1 MGTYGTA
8 PAAGNFGRWNPRFPG
23 SKEGDE
29 DRAPSTLAV
38 IVIVVAGAG
47 LFLGVDL
54 GRINGSIFDPVAAT
68 GGVVDG
74 F

>member
-8 PAAGNFGRWNPRFPG
+8 PAAGNFCKCDPWFSG
-23 SKEGDE
+23 SKEGDK
-29 DRAPSTLAV
+29 DKGPSTRAV
-38 IVIVVAGAG
+38 LLVVITGAG

-54 GRINGSIFDPVAAT
+54 GRINGRIFDPVAAAWC
-68 GGVVDG
+68 VVDG